1 ASVAGRAREETM
13 PMLTFLPNR
22 AEARAPLAR
31 PGRPDKP
38 ARSVPPARMGRPIVV
53 ARSRGRAGLGRIAW
67 SRKLRGRAARPG
79 RYRLIV
85 TATVGS
91 ARIASTVT

>member
-1 ASVAGRAREETM
+1 
-13 PMLTFLPNR
+13 
-22 AEARAPLAR
+22 
-31 PGRPDKP
+31 
-38 ARSVPPARMGRPIVV
+38 MGRPIVV

-91 ARIASTVT
+91 ARIASTLTVRL